1 MPIGTLRLFSGRLCL
16 ADPRQPVPPC
26 PEVQNGDLHISLILI
41 QPEQRPRQAQVAALL
56 IELSPGRPAR
66 WDPVHTL
73 DVGEVILLCDADTRW
88 RIDELESD
96 MAWPAGFVDEVV
108 EPMMSGGLNN
118 TGQNT
123 GRGGMRLWAQSS
135 LPDPG
140 DEGKRAFWLIQNGNA
155 EGSYRLWRGRDRL
168 EGTVCLMLDLGVLL

>member
-1 MPIGTLRLFSGRLCL
+1 MPIGSLRLFSGRLCL

-26 PEVQNGDLHISLILI
+26 PEVQNGDLRLSLILI

-96 MAWPAGFVDEVV
+96 MAWPAGFVAEIV
-108 EPMMSGGLNN
+108 EPMMSGGMNN
-118 TGQNT
+118 TGHS
-123 GRGGMRLWAQSS
+123 GMRLWAQSS

-140 DEGKRAFWLIQNGNA
+140 DEGKRAFWLIQNSNA